1 MVTNVLMWVIFCLDF
16 DRNTFFLRLFTGRLI
31 EYCKLIFVMIRNPLH
46 FRLVYAKSISCAE
59 KRLFL
64 STQKT
69 NETSSSSSLIDLI
82 YSNRKTK
89 NSSSLSSSSSSSAGE
104 VRNDISARIRANV
117 KGKYKSWNANNPLPY
132 RVWRVGDEEFKKWNK
147 DFHALSFAFREES
160 VS

>member
-1 MVTNVLMWVIFCLDF
+1 
-16 DRNTFFLRLFTGRLI
+16 
-31 EYCKLIFVMIRNPLH
+31 MIRNPLH

-69 NETSSSSSLIDLI
+69 NETSSSSSSSSSSLIDLI

-89 NSSSLSSSSSSSAGE
+89 NSSSLSSSSTTPSSSSSSSAGE
-104 VRNDISARIRANV
+104 VKNDISARIRANV

-132 RVWRVGDEEFKKWNK
+132 RVWRVGDEEFKK
-147 DFHALSFAFREES
+147 
-160 VS
+160 